1 MIKDQEGSDHYV
13 DVNVPKFYKYLR
25 YNAPFSE
32 YFPPSDVFPMKLY
45 GKRLSDIDMNFKN
58 NFQPTNLPLISI
70 YTEESENPVIKEVKI
85 NCNVA
90 ITNEGKMELRENA
103 TIRVRGKST
112 SNPPKKPYLVKFDKK
127 QEVLGL
133 KGKYKKWTLIAN
145 FFDLSSIRNALAF
158 KISQLMGFEYT
169 PRCLAV
175 DLILNGGYM
184 GNYYLCDDVEIGK
197 DRINIDELKKKE
209 ITEPNITGGYFFEID
224 GGGEDYGYENLVTPK
239 GIKWRIKEPDEEDI
253 TDEQKNYIIQK
264 MNQFEADA
272 YNGNFTNMDL
282 ESFSKFFLMDEFCGD
297 PDEVWSNYYITKRRN
312 DDKFYFGP
320 VWDYDLSFDVDK
332 RFYPI
337 NDKKTFLFYYGES
350 AGTMRNFT
358 EMLIGNKIIINY
370 IKDTWEKLKNTTLN
384 ANVLIDFIEKENNYI
399 KESVKLNLVI
409 WNTYEPIRNPFF
421 LHAGKKIN
429 NEDREND
436 LKALKEYVTKRFDTL
451 TTVINQAV
459 SAAK

>member
-1 MIKDQEGSDHYV
+1 
-13 DVNVPKFYKYLR
+13 
-25 YNAPFSE
+25 
-32 YFPPSDVFPMKLY
+32 
-45 GKRLSDIDMNFKN
+45 
-58 NFQPTNLPLISI
+58 
-70 YTEESENPVIKEVKI
+70 
-85 NCNVA
+85 
-90 ITNEGKMELRENA
+90 
-103 TIRVRGKST
+103 
-112 SNPPKKPYLVKFDKK
+112 
-127 QEVLGL
+127 
-133 KGKYKKWTLIAN
+133 
-145 FFDLSSIRNALAF
+145 
-158 KISQLMGFEYT
+158 
-169 PRCLAV
+169 
-175 DLILNGGYM
+175 M

-297 PDEVWSNYYITKRRN
+297 PDEVCSNYYITKRRN

-399 KESVKLNLVI
+399 KESVKLDLVI
-409 WNTYEPIRNPFF
+409 WNTYEPIRNQFF

>member
-1 MIKDQEGSDHYV
+1 MSK
-13 DVNVPKFYKYLR
+13 
-25 YNAPFSE
+25 
-32 YFPPSDVFPMKLY
+32 
-45 GKRLSDIDMNFKN
+45 
-58 NFQPTNLPLISI
+58 
-70 YTEESENPVIKEVKI
+70 
-85 NCNVA
+85 
-90 ITNEGKMELRENA
+90 
-103 TIRVRGKST
+103 
-112 SNPPKKPYLVKFDKK
+112 
-127 QEVLGL
+127 
-133 KGKYKKWTLIAN
+133 
-145 FFDLSSIRNALAF
+145 
-158 KISQLMGFEYT
+158 
-169 PRCLAV
+169 
-175 DLILNGGYM
+175 
-184 GNYYLCDDVEIGK
+184 
-197 DRINIDELKKKE
+197 
-209 ITEPNITGGYFFEID
+209 
-224 GGGEDYGYENLVTPK
+224 
-239 GIKWRIKEPDEEDI
+239 
-253 TDEQKNYIIQK
+253 KNYIIQK

-297 PDEVWSNYYITKRRN
+297 ADEVWSNYYITKRRN

>member
-25 YNAPFSE
+25 YNAPFSI
-32 YFPPSDVFPMKLY
+32 YIPPSDVFHMKLY

-264 MNQFEADA
+264 MNQFEADV

-297 PDEVWSNYYITKRRN
+297 SDEVWSNYYITKRRN

-409 WNTYEPIRNPFF
+409 WNTYEPIRNQFF

>member
-1 MIKDQEGSDHYV
+1 
-13 DVNVPKFYKYLR
+13 
-25 YNAPFSE
+25 
-32 YFPPSDVFPMKLY
+32 MK
-45 GKRLSDIDMNFKN
+45 
-58 NFQPTNLPLISI
+58 
-70 YTEESENPVIKEVKI
+70 
-85 NCNVA
+85 
-90 ITNEGKMELRENA
+90 
-103 TIRVRGKST
+103 
-112 SNPPKKPYLVKFDKK
+112 
-127 QEVLGL
+127 
-133 KGKYKKWTLIAN
+133 
-145 FFDLSSIRNALAF
+145 
-158 KISQLMGFEYT
+158 
-169 PRCLAV
+169 
-175 DLILNGGYM
+175 
-184 GNYYLCDDVEIGK
+184 
-197 DRINIDELKKKE
+197 
-209 ITEPNITGGYFFEID
+209 ID

-264 MNQFEADA
+264 MNQFEADV

-399 KESVKLNLVI
+399 KESVKLDLVI
-409 WNTYEPIRNPFF
+409 WNNYEPIRNQFF